1 MNIKIIIFNV
11 FLIVFLF
18 SLIYLY
24 VYINYTYEGFEI
36 DQDTIESN
44 ALNREDTIRRIN
56 PTFEEV
62 QRDGSMPGPQT
73 SINMRILPFLNF
85 SRISRGLQPLRDNY
99 YWVTIPGIGDR
110 YLYCI
115 MDEKY
120 AGGGWMLAMRGVRG
134 SKTFKYNSN
143 YWTTK
148 NTLNSSYDN
157 ILRVISNNNQNRVDL
172 SISSIGDLIYN
183 NYENN
188 ETEINRL
195 DAKFDPFNWYPASEW
210 MAVFYF
216 KKDVTNGR
224 PVYIRGGDRFDNL
237 SPENAK
243 GWIWRE
249 NNVSLKRNQLIPP
262 CELFENRGKFQST
275 SSLIDLKSKYG
286 LSNAKEL
293 DKFKSKPVRYPQLW
307 SSQGGYSFYG
317 INYEISVV
325 GTNRAYVRWGFAWNN
340 ENDTDSNDVFGGIGC
355 GYNDYSCGDFIN
367 CCNDTEGVNS
377 SIAFEWYIR

>member
-115 MDEKY
+115 MDENY

-134 SKTFKYNSN
+134 SKTFKFNSN
-143 YWTTK
+143 YWTTD

-157 ILRVISNNNQNRVDL
+157 ILRVITNNNQNRVDL
-172 SISSIGDLIYN
+172 SVSSIGDLIYN
-183 NYENN
+183 NYDNN
-188 ETEINRL
+188 TAEISRL
-195 DAKFDPFNWYPASEW
+195 DAKFDVFNWYPASEW

-224 PVYIRGGDRFDNL
+224 PIYYRGGDRFDNL

-249 NNVSLKRNQLIPP
+249 NNVNLKKNQLIPP
-262 CELFENRGKFQST
+262 LNFYQSRAKLQSN
-275 SSLIDLKSKYG
+275 SSLVNLMSKYG
-286 LSNAKEL
+286 VSSAKQL
-293 DKFKSKPVRYPQLW
+293 DKFKSNANGYPKLW
-307 SSQGGYSFYG
+307 SSQGGYTFYG
-317 INYEISVV
+317 INYEIGVV
-325 GTNRAYVRWGFAWNN
+325 GTNRAYMRWGFAWNN
-340 ENDTDSNDVFGGIGC
+340 EDTNETNDVMGGIGC
-355 GYNDYSCGDFIN
+355 GYNDYSCGDFIT
-367 CCNDTEGVNS
+367 CCNDIEGVNS
-377 SIAFEWYIR
+377 SIAFEWYVR